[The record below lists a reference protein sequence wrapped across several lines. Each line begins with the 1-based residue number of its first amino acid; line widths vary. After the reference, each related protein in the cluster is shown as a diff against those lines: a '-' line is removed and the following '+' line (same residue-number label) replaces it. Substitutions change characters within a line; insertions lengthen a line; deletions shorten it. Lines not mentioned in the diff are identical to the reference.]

1 MKSVTVKDILS
12 QRTYNHETICISMTS
27 FYTDI
32 ACEVVFDS
40 WSHEVGS
47 IHFDRQ
53 LFQKRGNKK

>member
-1 MKSVTVKDILS
+1 MRKMKVNEIFS
-12 QRTYNHETICISMTS
+12 QRTYSHEFLCMPITS
-27 FYTDI
+27 FYTEI
-32 ACEVVFDS
+32 AYEVVFDS

>member
-1 MKSVTVKDILS
+1 M
-12 QRTYNHETICISMTS
+12 ES
-27 FYTDI
+27 FYDEI
-32 ACEVVFDS
+32 AYEVVFDS

>member
-1 MKSVTVKDILS
+1 MRNVTVDDIVS
-12 QRTYNHETICISMTS
+12 QRTYSHEFLCLPMES
-27 FYTDI
+27 FYDEI
-32 ACEVVFDS
+32 AYEVVFDS